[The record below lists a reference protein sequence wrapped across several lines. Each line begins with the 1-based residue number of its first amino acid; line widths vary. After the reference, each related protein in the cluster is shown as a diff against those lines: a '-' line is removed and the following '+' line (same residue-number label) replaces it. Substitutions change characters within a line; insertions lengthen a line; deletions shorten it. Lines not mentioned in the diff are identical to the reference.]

1 MFADN
6 GYEVR
11 ALNTIN
17 FKKSLHY
24 NPLAYVNSEKD
35 ILKLVNVLIENTKG
49 EGDKSG
55 EDFWVKAERLWYSA
69 AIAFLYYEADITDR
83 NIPMMMQMLEMSE
96 TKEEDEDFVNAIDIL
111 FEELAQDKP
120 QCFAVKQYRK
130 FKLAA
135 GVVSCKRLIYQKLVN
150 KTFTAYFYIWR
161 EV

>member
-1 MFADN
+1 
-6 GYEVR
+6 
-11 ALNTIN
+11 
-17 FKKSLHY
+17 
-24 NPLAYVNSEKD
+24 
-35 ILKLVNVLIENTKG
+35 
-49 EGDKSG
+49 
-55 EDFWVKAERLWYSA
+55 
-69 AIAFLYYEADITDR
+69 
-83 NIPMMMQMLEMSE
+83 
-96 TKEEDEDFVNAIDIL
+96 VNAIDIL